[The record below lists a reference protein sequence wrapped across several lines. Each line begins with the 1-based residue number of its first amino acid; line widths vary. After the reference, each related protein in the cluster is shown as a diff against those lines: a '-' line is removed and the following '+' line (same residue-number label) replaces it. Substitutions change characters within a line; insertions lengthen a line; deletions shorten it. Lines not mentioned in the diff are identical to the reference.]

1 MTIESRNV
9 PSASEILEY
18 VPSSTYIKNQ
28 VSSNRRITQLSP
40 DTNNL
45 KGTLV
50 PNTVAKF
57 TIPASKNSL
66 INLSETWFSING
78 TIQPF
83 LGANPSASNSTFG
96 KIKAGP
102 LWFLPMIQKATL
114 TVGGCSIYDILQPFR
129 LSKFKE
135 MMYYDYNDKI
145 NDTLE
150 YQNIP
155 PFSKK
160 LGIEIP
166 AYTTAF
172 TAATK
177 GEYDNLKIWCNTIA
191 GMFGFTLLTQTFTN
205 PSATNGEYDAFCVEF
220 NTKIIDAYNTL
231 FGTHI
236 SKSTLTATAP
246 NPSADEGNAL
256 LAYFNKKVIE
266 MTNNN
271 FIDCELVQ
279 DSPLNY
285 LSTFQKVKQDYDGTH
300 TNLDTLKFQQHLKL
314 SDLFPIESWKPIF
327 NQSIE
332 ITLNM
337 ESSGFIDIQVDKNAA
352 VDNLQIVSFDYFV
365 FNNVAYNCNVDMINK
380 LNQIYSK
387 PVLEI
392 IDDIT
397 VWDGPMHQTKA
408 GGTLPLTVPIGTL
421 WECDFIGI
429 CVPQAVSNSYQ
440 MKQEFNYQFANTTMH
455 NLADYRFINIQRI
468 EVTLDNEVVYF
479 HNYADMA
486 VQQKG
491 NVLPLIGLSSSGGA
505 ATTPDLGNFV
515 PAYQMMKECRWAC
528 GRDEKGCIPYNDFL
542 STGFMF
548 CFPMSA
554 FSRIT
559 TNSNI
564 NVSITFGPGVESGTG
579 SSTNPTMTQI
589 TKTDTKAIDNIRV
602 ITKGKRAL
610 MFVEADRCQIY
621 NIQESFDQTINVE
634 TKTE

>member
-102 LWFLPMIQKATL
+102 LWILPLIQKATL

-166 AYTTAF
+166 AYVTAF
-172 TAATK
+172 TDNSQAAYQSL
-177 GEYDNLKIWCNTIA
+177 ENWCNTIA
-191 GMFGFTLLTQTFTN
+191 GLFGFTAVTSPFTAGGCTQ
-205 PSATNGEYDAFCVEF
+205 GEYAQFCIDF
-220 NTKIIDAYNTL
+220 NTNIITAYNNL
-231 FGTHI
+231 YGTSI
-236 SKSTLTATAP
+236 TTTNLTSA
-246 NPSADEGNAL
+246 NPVTSDNGNAL
-256 LAYFNKKVIE
+256 IKYFNEKVTE
-266 MTNNN
+266 MTTNNYIN
-271 FIDCELVQ
+271 CELVQ
-279 DSPLNY
+279 DTPLNY
-285 LSTFQKVKQDYDGTH
+285 LSTFQKVKQDYDSSH
-300 TNLDTLKFQQHLKL
+300 TNLDTLKFQQHFKL

-332 ITLNM
+332 ITLNL
-337 ESSGFIDIQVDKNAA
+337 ESSGFIDIQVDRNAA

-365 FNNVAYNCNVDMINK
+365 FNNVAYNCNVDMLNK

-397 VWDGPMHQTKA
+397 VWDGPMHQTGA
-408 GGTLPLTVPIGTL
+408 GGTLPLNVPIGTL

-429 CVPQAVSNSYQ
+429 CIPQAVSNSYQ
-440 MKQEFNYQFANTTMH
+440 MKQAFNYKYANTTMH
-455 NLADYRFINIQRI
+455 NISDYRFINIQRI
-468 EVTLDNEVVYF
+468 EVQLDNEVVYF

-486 VQQKG
+486 VKQKG
-491 NVLPLIGLSSSGGA
+491 SVLPLIGLSWDG
-505 ATTPDLGNFV
+505 TNPTHPDLGNFV

-528 GRDEKGCIPYNDFL
+528 GRDEKGCISYNDFL
-542 STGFMF
+542 ASGFML

-564 NVSITFGPGVESGTG
+564 NISITFGEGVRAGTG
-579 SSTNPTMTQI
+579 DSTNPTMTQI
-589 TKTDTKAIDNIRV
+589 TKTDTKAIDNIRI

>member
-1 MTIESRNV
+1 MTIETRNV
-9 PSASEILEY
+9 PSSNEILEY

-28 VSSNRRITQLSP
+28 VSSNRRITQYSP

-45 KGTLV
+45 KGKLV

-57 TIPASKNSL
+57 TIPASKNTL
-66 INLSETWFSING
+66 TNLSETWFSING

-96 KIKAGP
+96 RIKAGP

-114 TVGGCSIYDILQPFR
+114 TVGGCSVYDILQPFR

-166 AYTTAF
+166 PYTKAF
-172 TAATK
+172 TGATK
-177 GEYDNLKIWCNTIA
+177 TEYDALKAWCNTIA
-191 GMFGFTLLTQTFTN
+191 GIFGFAALTQTFTN
-205 PSATNGEYDAFCVEF
+205 PASQAEYASFCVEF
-220 NTKIIDAYNTL
+220 NTKIITAYNNL

-236 SKSTLTATAP
+236 STTALTAAGGNPTA
-246 NPSADEGNAL
+246 AEGNAL
-256 LAYFNKKVIE
+256 IAYFNKKVVE
-266 MTNNN
+266 MTNGN
-271 FIDCELVQ
+271 FINCELVQ

-285 LSTFQKVKQDYDGTH
+285 LSTFQKVKEDYDATH
-300 TNLDTLKFQQHLKL
+300 TGLDTLKFQQHLKL

-337 ESSGFIDIQVDKNAA
+337 ESSGFIDIQVDKNTN
-352 VDNLQIVSFDYFV
+352 VDNLQITNFDYFV

-397 VWDGPMHQTKA
+397 VWDGPMHQTGA
-408 GGTLPLTVPIGTL
+408 GGTLPLNVPVGTL

-429 CVPQAVSNSYQ
+429 CIPQSVSNSYQ
-440 MKQEFNYQFANTTMH
+440 MKQEFNYQYANTTMH
-455 NLADYRFINIQRI
+455 NLSDYRFINIQRI
-468 EVTLDNEVVYF
+468 ELTLDNEVVYF

-486 VQQKG
+486 VKQTG
-491 NVLPLIGLSSSGGA
+491 NVLPLIGLSYNGA
-505 ATTPDLGNFV
+505 TAINPDLGNFV

-542 STGFMF
+542 STGFIL

-564 NVSITFGPGVESGTG
+564 NVSITFGPGVHAGNG
-579 SSTNPTMTQI
+579 NSTNPAMTQT
-589 TKTDTKAIDNIRV
+589 TKTDIKVLDNIRV

-621 NIQESFDQTINVE
+621 NIHESFDQTINVE

>member
-45 KGTLV
+45 KGKLV

-57 TIPASKNSL
+57 TIPASKNTL
-66 INLSETWFSING
+66 TNLSETWFSING

-83 LGANPSASNSTFG
+83 LGAVPSASNSTFG
-96 KIKAGP
+96 RIKAGP

-114 TVGGCSIYDILQPFR
+114 TVGGCSVYDILQPFR

-166 AYTTAF
+166 PYTKAF
-172 TAATK
+172 TGAAKTDY
-177 GEYDNLKIWCNTIA
+177 EALETWCNATA
-191 GMFGFTLLTQTFTN
+191 KFFGFSALVQTFTN
-205 PSATNGEYDAFCVEF
+205 PNATQGEYALFCTEF

-236 SKSTLTATAP
+236 SKTSLTSANPVTA
-246 NPSADEGNAL
+246 DDGNAL
-256 LAYFNKKVIE
+256 IDYFNKKVIE
-266 MTNNN
+266 MTNGN
-271 FIDCELVQ
+271 FINCELVQ

-285 LSTFQKVKQDYDGTH
+285 LSTFQKVKQDYDATH

-352 VDNLQIVSFDYFV
+352 VDNLQITNFDYFV

-387 PVLEI
+387 PVLEV
-392 IDDIT
+392 IDDLT
-397 VWDGPMHQTKA
+397 VWDGPMHQTGA
-408 GGTLPLTVPIGTL
+408 GGTLPLNVPVGTL

-429 CVPQAVSNSYQ
+429 CIPQSVSNSYQ
-440 MKQEFNYQFANTTMH
+440 MKQEFNYQYANTTMH
-455 NLADYRFINIQRI
+455 NLSDYRFINIQRI
-468 EVTLDNEVVYF
+468 EITLDNEVVYF

-486 VQQKG
+486 VKQTG
-491 NVLPLIGLSSSGGA
+491 NVLPLIGLSYDGA
-505 ATTPDLGNFV
+505 TAINPDLGNFV

-542 STGFMF
+542 SSGFIL

-564 NVSITFGPGVESGTG
+564 NVSITFGPGVFAGTG
-579 SSTNPTMTQI
+579 NSTNPAMTQT
-589 TKTDTKAIDNIRV
+589 TKTDIKVLDNIRV

-621 NIQESFDQTINVE
+621 NIQESFDQSINVE

>member
-28 VSSNRRITQLSP
+28 VSSNRRITPLSP

-45 KGTLV
+45 KGKLV

-66 INLSETWFSING
+66 INLSETWFSINS

-96 KIKAGP
+96 RIKAGP

-114 TVGGCSIYDILQPFR
+114 TVGGCNIYDILQPFR

-155 PFSKK
+155 PFSKN
-160 LGIEIP
+160 LGLSLP
-166 AYTTAF
+166 LYSTVLTG
-172 TAATK
+172 ATK
-177 GEYDNLKIWCNTIA
+177 AEYEAILAWVNSIA
-191 GMFGFTLLTQTFTN
+191 NIFGFTALTDTF
-205 PSATNGEYDAFCVEF
+205 
-220 NTKIIDAYNTL
+220 
-231 FGTHI
+231 
-236 SKSTLTATAP
+236 TATATKAEYEGFCTHFNTNIVDAFNALFITNITTTSLTTAGASP
-246 NPSADEGNAL
+246 TAVEGNAL
-256 LAYFNKKVIE
+256 VAYFNSKISE
-266 MTNNN
+266 MSNYKD
-271 FIDCELVQ
+271 FITPELVQ
-279 DSPLNY
+279 TTPIGQ
-285 LSTFQKVKQDYDGTH
+285 LSTFQKVKQNYDDTH
-300 TNLDTLKFQQHLKL
+300 INLDTLKSQQHLKL
-314 SDLFPIESWKPIF
+314 SDIFPIESWKPIF

-337 ESSGFIDIQVDKNAA
+337 ESSGFIDIQVDANAT

-397 VWDGPMHQTKA
+397 VWDGPMHQTGA
-408 GGTLPLTVPIGTL
+408 GGTLPLNVPVGTL
-421 WECDFIGI
+421 WECDFIGLCI
-429 CVPQAVSNSYQ
+429 PQSVSNSYQ
-440 MKQEFNYQFANTTMH
+440 MKQAFNYKYANTTMH
-455 NLADYRFINIQRI
+455 NLSDYRFINIQRVEI
-468 EVTLDNEVVYF
+468 TLDNEVVYF

-491 NVLPLIGLSSSGGA
+491 NVLPIIGLTSDGTTPA
-505 ATTPDLGNFV
+505 TPDLNNFV

-542 STGFMF
+542 STGFML

-564 NVSITFGPGVESGTG
+564 NISITFGAGVKAGTG
-579 SSTNPTMTQI
+579 SATNPTMTQT
-589 TKTDTKAIDNIRV
+589 TKTDLKVLDNIRV